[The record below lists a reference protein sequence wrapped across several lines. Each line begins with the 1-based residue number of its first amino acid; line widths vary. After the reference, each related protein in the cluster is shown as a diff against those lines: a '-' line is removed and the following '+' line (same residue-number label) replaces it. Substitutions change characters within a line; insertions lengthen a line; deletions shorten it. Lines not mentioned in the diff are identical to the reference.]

1 MLKFMKKIIIAILI
15 FLPFFGCEKDD
26 ICPANTPTT
35 PQLVIEFFDFASN
48 ASKAVTKLKIE
59 DSESG
64 KLLNVFNEA
73 KIKLPLKTDVDISK
87 YSLTLNSD
95 TPSALNL
102 DKLEIK
108 YSRSNVYISRAC
120 GYITVFNLNNSPS
133 FLVSENTVATEWI
146 KKITITK
153 PNILNEDETHIKIF
167 F

>member
-1 MLKFMKKIIIAILI
+1 M
-15 FLPFFGCEKDD
+15 
-26 ICPANTPTT
+26 
-35 PQLVIEFFDFASN
+35 
-48 ASKAVTKLKIE
+48 KIE

-73 KIKLPLKTDVDISK
+73 KIKLPLKTDADISK

-95 TPSALNL
+95 TPTALNL
-102 DKLEIK
+102 DKIEIK

-120 GYITVFNLNNSPS
+120 GYKTVFTLNNSAS
-133 FLVSENTVATEWI
+133 FLVPENSLATLWI